1 MAPPVVPALRPPPAL
16 PPPPKLPAEPPPLEP
31 MLPLLPNEPLDWVVV
46 LLLGEESNVEVRLL
60 LGGGE
65 VLRFTLLL
73 VAVLLFTFV
82 FDGVE
87 LILLLLWLVEVLPS
101 LTLPLGLV

>member
-1 MAPPVVPALRPPPAL
+1 MVPALRPPPVL
-16 PPPPKLPAEPPPLEP
+16 PPPPPPKLPAALPPLEP
-31 MLPLLPNEPLDWVVV
+31 TLLPPNEPLDWWVL
-46 LLLGEESNVEVRLL
+46 LLLGEESKVEVRL
-60 LGGGE
+60 GGGK

-87 LILLLLWLVEVLPS
+87 LILFLLWLVEVLPS
-101 LTLPLGLV
+101 LTLLLGLV